1 MRTNGT
7 SIWTKVVVLLI
18 VAAMVLS
25 ACATPTPQVITK
37 EVEKV
42 VKETVVVTKE
52 VEKVVTKE
60 VEKIITREVEKVVVV
75 TPTPAPEEP
84 KLEIFHWWTA
94 GGEREAAD
102 AMFKAL
108 KEKYPEIEIVEN
120 PVAGGGGVSHRV
132 VLQARLSAGLPPDTW
147 QTLGGAELKSYVD
160 GGYLE
165 PLDDFYAQTG
175 YKDVIPEPLYNAITI
190 DGHPYVVPLN
200 MHLQNI
206 LYYNKKLFDELGLE
220 PPTTYDELIAAAK
233 AIKAAYPEMSPLALG
248 TKEKWEAAF
257 VFDSILLEEGGPEYY
272 VKLYKGEI
280 DVKNDPIFRRS
291 LEKLQALTEYIYPFH
306 SNLTWDE
313 SCGLLV
319 SGDSAMVIMGTW
331 AIGYFKSRGWTP
343 GEDFGAV
350 TFPQKPE
357 RILLFHPDT
366 YGKAKNAPH
375 PQTVMKWLEVVASPE
390 LQIPTYVIQGGL
402 FARLYIEPTEFPDP
416 IRQEL
421 QTYVRNNPD
430 KLILD
435 QHGSIAPFSFT
446 QAYWDAIA
454 AFIADPNVDATIS
467 TVADLFQI
475 YDVKNEAAWYKWP

>member
-1 MRTNGT
+1 MVKRM
-7 SIWTKVVVLLI
+7 VVLLGVLAL
-18 VAAMVLS
+18 VALMFT
-25 ACATPTPQVITK
+25 ACAAPPGAGQTI
-37 EVEKV
+37 
-42 VKETVVVTKE
+42 VVTA
-52 VEKVVTKE
+52 
-60 VEKIITREVEKVVVV
+60 
-75 TPTPAPEEP
+75 TPPPEEP

-102 AMFKAL
+102 AMFKVL
-108 KEKYPEIEIVEN
+108 KEAYPEIEVVEN

-160 GGYLE
+160 GGYLQ
-165 PLDDFYAQTG
+165 PLDDLWAELNYA
-175 YKDVIPEPLYNAITI
+175 DVIPKPLADAVTI

-200 MHLQNI
+200 MHIQNI
-206 LYYNKKLFDELGLE
+206 LYYNKALFEELGLE
-220 PPTTYDELIAAAK
+220 APTSFDELIQVAQ
-233 AIKAAYPEMSPLALG
+233 AIKEANPDMSPLALG

-257 VFDSILLEEGGPEYY
+257 VLDSIILEVGGPEYY
-272 VKLYKGEI
+272 VSLYKGEV
-280 DVKNDPIFRRS
+280 DVTTDPIFREA
-291 LEKLQALTEYIYPFH
+291 LEKLEQLIPYIYPFH

-331 AIGYFKSRGWTP
+331 AIGYFQSRGWTP
-343 GEDFGAV
+343 GQEFSAV

-366 YGKAKNAPH
+366 YGLATNAPH
-375 PQTVMKWLEVVASPE
+375 PETTRKWLKVVASPE
-390 LQIPTYVIQGGL
+390 LQIPTDVTQGGL
-402 FARLYIEPTEFPDP
+402 FARLDIDPTEFPDP

-421 QTYVRNNPD
+421 QTYVRNNPG

-446 QAYWDAIA
+446 QAYWDVIA
-454 AFIADPNVDATIS
+454 GFVSEPNVDATIS
-467 TVADLFQI
+467 QVADLFKTFN
-475 YDVKNEAAWYKWP
+475 VKEEAAWYSWP